1 MAGAPPSRT
10 PVLNLGRGNEQPD
23 DVPSFATLLRLPP
36 ELRVMVYEEH
46 FKDFGTVPSTHFQP
60 DLALASR
67 LLRQEALPLFYQR
80 STFATTMNIWTRHN
94 NRLLA
99 PSLDYSSD
107 DMLDNVPEENL
118 SLVTKV
124 KLRLEFKIT
133 PLRRFE
139 VTFDFTQWD
148 DFACAVRIERVVPKG
163 DIKYDDLF
171 MGGICAAMKTVFE
184 DVSPLKGNRWVTC
197 EQVLSVAEKEV
208 DDVFY
213 LKNEWLECA
222 EFETLDAFGLS

>member
-10 PVLNLGRGNEQPD
+10 PVLNLGGGNGQSND
-23 DVPSFATLLRLPP
+23 ATSFATLLQLPP

-46 FKDFGTVPSTHFQP
+46 FKDFGTVPSTHYQP
-60 DLALASR
+60 DLALTSR

-99 PSLDYSSD
+99 PSLDVSTD

-124 KLRLEFKIT
+124 KLLLEFNIT
-133 PLRRFE
+133 PTRRFE
-139 VTFDFTQWD
+139 VTFDFKQWH
-148 DFACAVRIERVVPKG
+148 DFSLAARIERVVPKG
-163 DIKYDDLF
+163 DIKYEDLF
-171 MGGICAAMKTVFE
+171 MGGIRAAMKTVFK
-184 DVSPLKGNRWVTC
+184 DVSPLEGNRWVTC
-197 EQVLSVAEKEV
+197 EQVLSVAEKEI

-213 LKNEWLECA
+213 LKNELLECA
-222 EFETLDAFGLS
+222 EFETLDAFGLA